1 MNSLHLLIAVL
12 NLWLFFKTSDKI
24 DYLII
29 NYSNNPHLA
38 KASMVNEM
46 EAIQV
51 YRTSKTVNFIA
62 KIEGLKDEFIAG
74 QKDSRFRSGYLIFIT
89 GIAISAIGMDFV
101 LYKNAKV
108 LKGRNTLLRT
118 SNKLMLEHHAY
129 LQNTLSKLEQSY
141 EENSRI
147 LQVIAHDLRSPMA
160 AIVGLSSF
168 MIDEHNLS
176 AEDMEVISIIHT
188 SGVDSLKFINEIL
201 DRETIEIGLKKE
213 TIDLHL
219 LLTYCITQL
228 QFKADEKNQRII
240 LRGSKTIVKINREKI
255 WRVIANLVSNAI
267 KFSPAGSIIMV
278 NLDAVDEK
286 AVIAVRDYGI
296 GIPENLRDKVFGSSV
311 QRKRQGTDGEKSF
324 GIGLAI
330 TKQNV
335 EAHGGVIRFES
346 EVGKG
351 TTFFV
356 ELPMNEDQS
365 TDV

>member
-1 MNSLHLLIAVL
+1 MNSLHLFIAVF

-29 NYSNNPHLA
+29 NYSKNLHLA
-38 KASMVNEM
+38 VANSLNEI
-46 EAIQV
+46 EIIQL
-51 YRTSKTVNFIA
+51 YKTSKTVNFGVQN
-62 KIEGLKDEFIAG
+62 EGLKGEFNRM
-74 QKDSRFRSGYLIFIT
+74 QKHSRFRRGYLIFIT

-101 LYKNAKV
+101 LFKNAKV
-108 LKGRNTLLRT
+108 LKGRNMLLRT
-118 SNKLMLEHHAY
+118 SNKLMLEHHTY
-129 LQNTLSKLEQSY
+129 LQNTLSKLEQNN
-141 EENSRI
+141 EENNRI

-176 AEDMEVISIIHT
+176 EEDMEVISIIHT

-201 DRETIEIGLKKE
+201 DRETIEIELKKE

-228 QFKADEKNQRII
+228 QFKADEKKQRII
-240 LRGSKTIVKINREKI
+240 LKGSKTFVKINREKI
-255 WRVIANLVSNAI
+255 WRVIANLISNAI
-267 KFSPAGSIIMV
+267 KFSPVGSIIMV
-278 NLDAVDEK
+278 NLDAFSEK

-296 GIPENLRDKVFGSSV
+296 GIPENLRDKVFGSST
-311 QRKRQGTDGEKSF
+311 QRKRPGTDGEKSF

-335 EAHGGVIRFES
+335 EAHGGIIRFES

-356 ELPMNEDQS
+356 ELPIDEG
-365 TDV
+365 

>member
-1 MNSLHLLIAVL
+1 MNSLHLFLAVF

-29 NYSNNPHLA
+29 NYSKHLHLA
-38 KASMVNEM
+38 NVNFRDGM
-46 EAIQV
+46 EVIQLCK
-51 YRTSKTVNFIA
+51 TSKTAIFKA
-62 KIEGLKDEFIAG
+62 KSEGLKGEFITG
-74 QKDSRFRSGYLIFIT
+74 LKDSRFHRGYLIFIT
-89 GIAISAIGMDFV
+89 GIAISAIGIDFV
-101 LYKNAKV
+101 LFKNVRA
-108 LKGRNTLLRT
+108 LKGRNILLRT

-129 LQNTLSKLEQSY
+129 LQNTLSKLEQSN
-141 EENSRI
+141 EENNRI

-201 DRETIEIGLKKE
+201 DRETIEIELKKE

-219 LLTYCITQL
+219 LLAYCITQL

-240 LRGSKTIVKINREKI
+240 LKGTKTAVKINREKI

-267 KFSPAGSIIMV
+267 KFSPVGSIIMV
-278 NLDAVDEK
+278 NLDALSGK
-286 AVIAVRDYGI
+286 AIIAVRDYGI

-335 EAHGGVIRFES
+335 EAHGGIIRFES

-351 TTFFV
+351 TTFYV
-356 ELPMNEDQS
+356 ELPIDEG
-365 TDV
+365 